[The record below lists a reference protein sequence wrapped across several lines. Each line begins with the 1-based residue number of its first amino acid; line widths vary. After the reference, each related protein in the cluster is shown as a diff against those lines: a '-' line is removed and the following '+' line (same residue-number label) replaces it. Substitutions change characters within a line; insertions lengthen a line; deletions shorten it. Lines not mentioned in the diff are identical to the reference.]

1 MGHLPEITG
10 RALSTDRPLTL
21 GVLAAHEKLTTQPL
35 SNPLQLQNID
45 VQLMTAP
52 RTSRAYCLPALSHLF
67 QTQPRRFV
75 KLSLIFS
82 AELGPCISSTAPNQH
97 FQNLWYRT
105 CFGFYCIL
113 FNKYSYD
120 PDCGPGFVLSAV
132 QIPAHLNVTRIP
144 LISI

>member
-67 QTQPRRFV
+67 QTQSGNFTERMQRIHFYSLGSFLTIS
-75 KLSLIFS
+75 LS
-82 AELGPCISSTAPNQH
+82 
-97 FQNLWYRT
+97 
-105 CFGFYCIL
+105 
-113 FNKYSYD
+113 
-120 PDCGPGFVLSAV
+120 
-132 QIPAHLNVTRIP
+132 
-144 LISI
+144 